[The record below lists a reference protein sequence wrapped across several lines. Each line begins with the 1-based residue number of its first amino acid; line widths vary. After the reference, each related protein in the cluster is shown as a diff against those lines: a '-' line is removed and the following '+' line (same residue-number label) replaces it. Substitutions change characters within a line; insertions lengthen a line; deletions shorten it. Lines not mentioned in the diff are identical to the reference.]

1 MQKNEF
7 DNRANVVRLN
17 NLRIAPRKVR
27 VVVDM
32 VRNMGVE
39 EALAV
44 LQFSHK
50 KAAHDVAKMIE
61 SGVANIQLAI
71 PSWAGEDLFVARAFV
86 DAGPTLRRFM
96 PRAQGRAF
104 RVRKRT
110 SHITVVVGAPE
121 DGAKA
126 TKAPVTGAVRR
137 PATKTAAAKKTTAK
151 KTTAKK
157 SAATKTAASKGRNS

>member
-7 DNRANVVRLN
+7 QNRANIVRLY

-44 LQFSHK
+44 LRFSHK
-50 KAAHDVAKMIE
+50 KAALDVAKMIE
-61 SGVANIQLAI
+61 SGVANIQSVI
-71 PSWAGEDLFVARAFV
+71 PAWAGEDLFVARAFV

-96 PRAQGRAF
+96 PRAQGRAG
-104 RVRKRT
+104 RIDKRT
-110 SHITVVVGAPE
+110 SQVTIELRPESSSGAGQ
-121 DGAKA
+121 D
-126 TKAPVTGAVRR
+126 
-137 PATKTAAAKKTTAK
+137 
-151 KTTAKK
+151 
-157 SAATKTAASKGRNS
+157 